1 MILTG
6 VLYKSLTECPRCI
19 KSWIKK
25 KRVFYS
31 IILTA
36 WRPQTNQPMAPLATS
51 LTKTR
56 KALAPNSRL
65 SVFTRKKNPKKNNT
79 VRKATNRRK
88 ARNLSQL
95 PDKSRS
101 IVRKKLL
108 MRKPKT
114 PSKKEQTIREER
126 SRTKKNPKKLRHL
139 MTLPWHLRSAKKPRR
154 SVKRKRRRNKKSTS
168 NLCQS
173 NTNHLLPPRLSLI
186 ANTASSCLANGADAR
201 ASPRFT

>member
-1 MILTG
+1 
-6 VLYKSLTECPRCI
+6 
-19 KSWIKK
+19 
-25 KRVFYS
+25 
-31 IILTA
+31 
-36 WRPQTNQPMAPLATS
+36 MAPLATS

-65 SVFTRKKNPKKNNT
+65 SVFTRKKNPKKSNT

-139 MTLPWHLRSAKKPRR
+139 MTLP
-154 SVKRKRRRNKKSTS
+154 
-168 NLCQS
+168 
-173 NTNHLLPPRLSLI
+173 
-186 ANTASSCLANGADAR
+186 
-201 ASPRFT
+201 